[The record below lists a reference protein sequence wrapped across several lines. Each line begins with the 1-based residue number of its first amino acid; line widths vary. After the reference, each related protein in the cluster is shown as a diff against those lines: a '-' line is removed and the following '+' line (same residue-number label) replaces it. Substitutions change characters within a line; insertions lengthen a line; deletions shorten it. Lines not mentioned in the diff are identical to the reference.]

1 MAKIPQDIVDR
12 VRDTA
17 DIVDVVSQYVDL
29 KHRGANY
36 FGLCPFHGEK
46 TPSFSVAPAK
56 QIYHCFGCS
65 TGGNVFSFLMEYQK
79 VSFPEAVKTLAD
91 RYNIPIQYEEG
102 EGGSELFSSLYELH
116 NIAVKLY
123 QDNLFSQR
131 GESALAYLTDRGLTE
146 DILKQFKVGFAM
158 DSWDQLVK
166 QCTGKG
172 FTKSH
177 INQSGLFTQSEK
189 GTFDRFRSRVM
200 FPIFHPSGKPIAFGG
215 RIFGVEDPAKYLN
228 SPETPLYKKSDVFYG
243 LQASRDAIRKTG
255 FAVLVEGYMD
265 FLQLYQA
272 GIHPLV
278 AVSGTAF
285 TQRHALALSRITQ
298 KVVLLY
304 DGDNAGGNAAIRTG
318 WVLLKAGL
326 EPTIVRPP
334 GDQDPDDWVRAVGR
348 NDVLSAIESPTSFLD
363 FHLEFHSGK
372 SLEGAERRQYI
383 LDLMREIR
391 SIQDGIVRNDLVR
404 ILSEKLMVD
413 EHDLVRVMKS
423 QRVNPVQYP
432 DQTDQGDEIP
442 KFTSTA
448 DRAQIELLQLLALE
462 EQSTRQY
469 VQENVSLALFTTP
482 LLKKVA
488 GFLLD
493 EKLSVESSAI
503 IEYFQDKHERDSVA
517 QILFAETQ
525 NIPPEQIVS
534 DCLKILK
541 SMPLKER
548 IQSLR
553 IQIREKESNGDDPQ
567 KELDEVIKL
576 QQELNDI

>member
-116 NIAVKLY
+116 NIAVKLF

-215 RIFGVEDPAKYLN
+215 RIFGVEDPAKY
-228 SPETPLYKKSDVFYG
+228 
-243 LQASRDAIRKTG
+243 
-255 FAVLVEGYMD
+255 
-265 FLQLYQA
+265 
-272 GIHPLV
+272 
-278 AVSGTAF
+278 
-285 TQRHALALSRITQ
+285 
-298 KVVLLY
+298 
-304 DGDNAGGNAAIRTG
+304 
-318 WVLLKAGL
+318 
-326 EPTIVRPP
+326 
-334 GDQDPDDWVRAVGR
+334 
-348 NDVLSAIESPTSFLD
+348 
-363 FHLEFHSGK
+363 
-372 SLEGAERRQYI
+372 
-383 LDLMREIR
+383 
-391 SIQDGIVRNDLVR
+391 
-404 ILSEKLMVD
+404 
-413 EHDLVRVMKS
+413 
-423 QRVNPVQYP
+423 
-432 DQTDQGDEIP
+432 
-442 KFTSTA
+442 
-448 DRAQIELLQLLALE
+448 
-462 EQSTRQY
+462 
-469 VQENVSLALFTTP
+469 
-482 LLKKVA
+482 
-488 GFLLD
+488 
-493 EKLSVESSAI
+493 
-503 IEYFQDKHERDSVA
+503 
-517 QILFAETQ
+517 
-525 NIPPEQIVS
+525 
-534 DCLKILK
+534 
-541 SMPLKER
+541 
-548 IQSLR
+548 
-553 IQIREKESNGDDPQ
+553 
-567 KELDEVIKL
+567 
-576 QQELNDI
+576 

>member
-116 NIAVKLY
+116 NIAVKLF

-304 DGDNAGGNAAIRTG
+304 DGDNAGGNAAIRAG

-423 QRVNPVQYP
+423 QRVNPVQYT

-469 VQENVSLALFTTP
+469 VQENISLALFTTP

-553 IQIREKESNGDDPQ
+553 VQIREKESNGDDPQ

>member
-304 DGDNAGGNAAIRTG
+304 DGDNAGGNAAIRAG

-423 QRVNPVQYP
+423 QRVNPVQYT

-442 KFTSTA
+442 KFTSIA

-469 VQENVSLALFTTP
+469 VQENISLALFTTP

>member
-116 NIAVKLY
+116 NIAVKLF

-298 KVVLLY
+298 KAVLLY
-304 DGDNAGGNAAIRTG
+304 DGDNAGGNAAIRAG

-423 QRVNPVQYP
+423 QRVNPVQYT

-553 IQIREKESNGDDPQ
+553 IQIREKESNRDDPQ

>member
-116 NIAVKLY
+116 NIAVKLF

-304 DGDNAGGNAAIRTG
+304 DGDNAGGNAAIRAG

-423 QRVNPVQYP
+423 QRVNPVQYT

-442 KFTSTA
+442 KFTSIA

>member
-304 DGDNAGGNAAIRTG
+304 DGDNAGGNAAIRAG

-423 QRVNPVQYP
+423 QRVNPVQYT

-553 IQIREKESNGDDPQ
+553 IQIREKESNRDDPQ

>member
-116 NIAVKLY
+116 NIAVKLF

-304 DGDNAGGNAAIRTG
+304 DGDNAGGNAAIRAG

-442 KFTSTA
+442 KFTSIA

-469 VQENVSLALFTTP
+469 VQENISLALFTTP